1 MDLADGRWKG
11 STLLA
16 GSAVEA
22 LLLWGLQRHEQHNP
36 GARASA
42 IKALRVGNSPL
53 TRDPDANP
61 ENWDLHESTEVAAHL
76 RIITADTAS
85 QVRLARRFRNLIH
98 PGRAQRLGQ
107 KPSRSTALTAL
118 AAVEAVARDLGP

>member
-61 ENWDLHESTEVAAHL
+61 ENWDLTSPQKSRRICASLPPTPLHKCVSLVDSGTLSTPVGL
-76 RIITADTAS
+76 NAS
-85 QVRLARRFRNLIH
+85 
-98 PGRAQRLGQ
+98 GR
-107 KPSRSTALTAL
+107 SR
-118 AAVEAVARDLGP
+118 V